1 MTIVLL
7 PDTLDGEPTLPSD
20 VEAVRYSVADPLPP
34 RAEEAEVL
42 VVWGNPRANLADAA
56 SRLPKL
62 RWVQS
67 LAAGT
72 DDVLAAGF
80 APDVVVTSGRGLH
93 DLPVAEHTLTLAL
106 ALLRHVPDLVRAQ
119 QEHRWAAELGGR
131 QPLHP
136 VGAVRTLLDARVTIW
151 GFGSIAAHLA
161 PVLASLGARVT
172 GIATAAGVRHG
183 FPVLTEHAVAQVLPS
198 TDLLIGLLPATDST
212 RHAIGAEA
220 LALLP
225 PHALLVNVGR
235 GATLDETALLAA
247 VRAGALA
254 GAALD
259 VFEIEPLPADSP
271 LWGEPRVLIS
281 PHAAGGR
288 PVGAAE
294 LVADNLVRFVSGSP
308 LRNVVHR

>member
-7 PDTLDGEPTLPSD
+7 PDTLDGEPALPAA
-20 VEAVRYSVADPLPP
+20 VQAVRYDARQPLP
-34 RAEEAEVL
+34 AAADAQVL
-42 VVWGNPRANLADAA
+42 VVWGSSRSWLADAA
-56 SRLPKL
+56 GRVPGL

-67 LAAGT
+67 LAAGP

-80 APDVVVTSGRGLH
+80 GPDVVVTSGRGLH
-93 DLPVAEHTLTLAL
+93 DLPVAEHTLALTLAL
-106 ALLRHVPDLVRAQ
+106 VRSVPDLVRAQ
-119 QEHRWAAELGGR
+119 QQHRWAAELGGL

-136 VGAVRTLLDARVTIW
+136 DGCLRTLLDARVTIW

-161 PVLASLGARVT
+161 PALAALGADVT

-183 FPVLTEHAVAQVLPS
+183 FPVVTSSVLSVVLPR
-198 TDLLIGLLPATDST
+198 TDLLIGLLPATGST
-212 RHAIGAEA
+212 RHAIGPAA

-225 PHALLVNVGR
+225 PPALLVNVGR
-235 GATLDETALLAA
+235 GATLDEAALLAA
-247 VRAGALA
+247 LRAGQLA
-254 GAALD
+254 GAALA
-259 VFEIEPLPADSP
+259 VVEPEPLAADSP
-271 LWGEPRVLIS
+271 LWDEPSVLIS

-308 LRNVVHR
+308 LRNVVQR

>member
-1 MTIVLL
+1 MTIVLV
-7 PDTLDGEPTLPSD
+7 PDTLEGDVALPAQ
-20 VEAVRYSVADPLPP
+20 VEQLRYDARAPLPP
-34 RAEEAEVL
+34 TADEAEVL
-42 VVWGNPRANLADAA
+42 VVWGSSRAWLADAA
-56 SRLPKL
+56 QRLPKL

-93 DLPVAEHTLTLAL
+93 DGPVAEHTLALVL
-106 ALLRHVPDLVRAQ
+106 ALLRRVPDLVRAQ
-119 QEHRWAAELGGR
+119 QQHRWASELGGV

-136 VGAVRTLLDARVTIW
+136 QGPVRTLLGTQVTIW

-161 PVLASLGARVT
+161 PVLAALGADVT
-172 GIATAAGVRHG
+172 GIATAAGTRHG
-183 FPVLTEHAVAQVLPS
+183 FRVVTDGALETVLPG
-198 TDLLIGLLPATDST
+198 TDLLIGLLPSTVST
-212 RHAIGAEA
+212 RHAIGATA

-235 GATLDETALLAA
+235 GATLDEDALLTALH
-247 VRAGALA
+247 AGRLG

-259 VFEIEPLPADSP
+259 VFGTEPLPADSP
-271 LWGEPRVLIS
+271 LWDEPRVLVS

-294 LVADNLVRFVSGSP
+294 LVADNLVRYLSGSP
-308 LRNVVHR
+308 LRNVVQQ

>member
-7 PDTLDGEPTLPSD
+7 PDTLEADPVLPAQ
-20 VEAVRYSVADPLPP
+20 VEAIRYAVAEPLPP

-42 VVWGNPRANLADAA
+42 VVWGSSRAWLAEAA
-56 SRLPKL
+56 TRLPKL

-67 LAAGT
+67 LAAGP

-80 APDVVVTSGRGLH
+80 SPDVVVTSGRGLH
-93 DLPVAEHTLTLAL
+93 DGPVAEHTLALTL
-106 ALLRHVPDLVRAQ
+106 ALLRRVPELVRAQ
-119 QEHRWAAELGGR
+119 QQHRWAAELGGR

-136 VGAVRTLLDARVTIW
+136 DGPISTLLDAHVTIW

-161 PVLASLGARVT
+161 PVLTALGAHVT

-183 FPVLTEHAVAQVLPS
+183 FPVLTENALSEVLPG
-198 TDLLIGLLPATDST
+198 TDLLIGLLPATPTT
-212 RHAIGAEA
+212 RNAIGTGS

-235 GATLDETALLAA
+235 GATLDEGALLAA
-247 VRAGALA
+247 LRTGRLA

-259 VFEIEPLPADSP
+259 VFGTEPLPADSP
-271 LWGEPRVLIS
+271 LWDEPSLLIS

-294 LVADNLVRFVSGSP
+294 LVADNLVRFESGSP
-308 LRNVVHR
+308 LRNVVQQ